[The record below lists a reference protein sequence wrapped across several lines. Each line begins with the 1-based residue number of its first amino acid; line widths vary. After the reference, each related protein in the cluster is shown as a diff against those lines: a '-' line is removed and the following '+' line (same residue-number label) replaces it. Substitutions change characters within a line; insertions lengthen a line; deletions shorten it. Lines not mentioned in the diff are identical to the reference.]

1 MRNSVSCAI
10 ASSVID
16 VIDEEK
22 LQENAKIVGDY
33 YKSLFIN
40 LQEKYKCIGDVR
52 GNGLF
57 LGIEIIKNNGIIPNP
72 ELAHLIKNQLRNHN
86 ILISTDG
93 PFDSVLKTKPPLCF
107 TKENALLVTTQIEKV
122 LETYQ
127 NNL

>member
-1 MRNSVSCAI
+1 M
-10 ASSVID
+10 
-16 VIDEEK
+16 
-22 LQENAKIVGDY
+22 
-33 YKSLFIN
+33 
-40 LQEKYKCIGDVR
+40 
-52 GNGLF
+52 F
-57 LGIEIIKNNGIIPNP
+57 LGIEIIENNGIIPNP
-72 ELAHLIKNQLRNHN
+72 ELAHLIKNQLRDHN